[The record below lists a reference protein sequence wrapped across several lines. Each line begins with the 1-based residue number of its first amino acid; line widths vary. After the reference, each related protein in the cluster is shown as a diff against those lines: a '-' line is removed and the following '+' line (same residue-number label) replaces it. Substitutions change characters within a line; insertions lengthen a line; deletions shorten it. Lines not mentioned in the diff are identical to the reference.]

1 VINSMDEDGVGG
13 GYDIDLL
20 RAITEAV
27 NVPVIASGGPIG
39 GDVQHAAPAREPQG
53 RRPVRSRRRRL
64 QSGWEKIGE
73 HSAWG

>member
-1 VINSMDEDGVGG
+1 MLC
-13 GYDIDLL
+13 YDYDL
-20 RAITEAV
+20 RGRV
-27 NVPVIASGGPIG
+27 KFPIG